1 MASLPEEAPIGAEW
15 RGSGTVLVVDDEA
28 EVRSVSARLLETFGY
43 RVALAENGR
52 NALELFRTAPSSY
65 AAILLDLTMPKMG
78 GIEAFTE
85 MRRIRADLPVVL
97 MSGYHEEAAI
107 SRLTGQGLAR
117 FVRKPFTSLELREV
131 FRELMEPRTARAV

>member
-1 MASLPEEAPIGAEW
+1 M
-15 RGSGTVLVVDDEA
+15 
-28 EVRSVSARLLETFGY
+28 SARLLETFGY

-52 NALELFRTAPSSY
+52 DALELFREAPANY

-97 MSGYHEEAAI
+97 MSGYHEEVAI
-107 SRLTGQGLAR
+107 SRLTGQGLAS
-117 FVRKPFTSLELREV
+117 FVQKPFTTSELREA
-131 FRELMEPRTARAV
+131 FRELMESRTARAV